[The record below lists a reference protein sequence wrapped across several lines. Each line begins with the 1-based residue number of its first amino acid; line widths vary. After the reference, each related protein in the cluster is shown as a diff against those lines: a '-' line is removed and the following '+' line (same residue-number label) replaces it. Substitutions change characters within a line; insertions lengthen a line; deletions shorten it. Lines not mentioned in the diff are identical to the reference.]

1 MGKKQ
6 ENKKTTLNKISAYSL
21 FVLGLIILYFALSS
35 FGEAIDLGM
44 SLFFPIINILFS
56 IALFFLGIYV
66 LRIEKWAI
74 ILAGVYGLV
83 GIITGLWVYG
93 LFSGTFLGILM
104 DLINVLLIINWGVQW
119 KDVK

>member
-119 KDVK
+119 KNVK